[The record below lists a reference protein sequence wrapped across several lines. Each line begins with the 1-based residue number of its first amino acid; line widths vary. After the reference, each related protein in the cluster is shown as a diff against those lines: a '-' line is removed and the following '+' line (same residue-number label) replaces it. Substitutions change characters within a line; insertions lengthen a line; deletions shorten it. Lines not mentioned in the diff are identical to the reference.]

1 MTLRMLLNHSEGI
14 ADAIENTK
22 LREEIYPGSHGAITA
37 FDMFAKAW
45 DVVKPR

>member
-1 MTLRMLLNHSEGI
+1 MLLNHSEGI
-14 ADAIENTK
+14 ADATENTK
-22 LREEIYPGSHGAITA
+22 LREEIYNYPGSHGAITA